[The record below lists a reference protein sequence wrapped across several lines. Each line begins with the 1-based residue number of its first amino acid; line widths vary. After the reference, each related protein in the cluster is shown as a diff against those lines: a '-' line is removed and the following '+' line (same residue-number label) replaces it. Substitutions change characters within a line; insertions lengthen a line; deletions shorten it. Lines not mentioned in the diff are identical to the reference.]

1 LFEEFAQKWNFQHVT
16 SSPQYPKSN
25 GMVERAIQ
33 TVKNIIKKCIE
44 SRTELEL
51 ALLDYRNTPVDY
63 CILSPCK
70 LFFNR
75 KLRTLITIQNKLL
88 LPKNID
94 FKKQRQMLVRRQ
106 SKQKM
111 YYDKS
116 VKFLKPLKANDKV
129 YIMKHDIWVIG
140 HVVRKFNDR
149 SYLVKEDGSDVI
161 LRRNNRYFLKPYF
174 VNNSGYI
181 SDSES
186 ESNLHNE
193 EDEAHE
199 ESHDR
204 ITKDVIELSSDNFST
219 SDKEDN
225 DVSET
230 EQDKIA
236 SSSHKRRTIYVSKF
250 GRKVRRPEKLY
261 FFLKGEDVIACR

>member
-1 LFEEFAQKWNFQHVT
+1 
-16 SSPQYPKSN
+16 
-25 GMVERAIQ
+25 
-33 TVKNIIKKCIE
+33 
-44 SRTELEL
+44 
-51 ALLDYRNTPVDY
+51 
-63 CILSPCK
+63 
-70 LFFNR
+70 
-75 KLRTLITIQNKLL
+75 
-88 LPKNID
+88 
-94 FKKQRQMLVRRQ
+94 MLVRRQ

-116 VKFLKPLKANDKV
+116 VKFLKPLKANEKV
-129 YIMKHDIWVIG
+129 CIRKDDIWVIG

-161 LRRNNRYFLKPYF
+161 LRRNRYFLKPYF

-181 SDSES
+181 SASES

-204 ITKDVIELSSDNFST
+204 IKEDVIELSSDNFSA

-225 DVSET
+225 EVSET

-236 SSSHKRRTIYVSKF
+236 SSSHTRRTIYVSKF
-250 GRKVRRPEKLY
+250 GRKVRRPEKL
-261 FFLKGEDVIACR
+261 

>member
-1 LFEEFAQKWNFQHVT
+1 
-16 SSPQYPKSN
+16 
-25 GMVERAIQ
+25 
-33 TVKNIIKKCIE
+33 
-44 SRTELEL
+44 
-51 ALLDYRNTPVDY
+51 
-63 CILSPCK
+63 
-70 LFFNR
+70 
-75 KLRTLITIQNKLL
+75 
-88 LPKNID
+88 
-94 FKKQRQMLVRRQ
+94 MLVRRQ

-116 VKFLKPLKANDKV
+116 VKFLKPLKASDKV
-129 YIMKHDIWVIG
+129 YIRKDDIWVIG

-161 LRRNNRYFLKPYF
+161 LRRNRYFLKPYF
-174 VNNSGYI
+174 INNSGYI

-199 ESHDR
+199 ESH
-204 ITKDVIELSSDNFST
+204 VIELSSDNFSA

-225 DVSET
+225 EVSET

-236 SSSHKRRTIYVSKF
+236 SSSHTRRTIYISKF
-250 GRKVRRPEKLY
+250 GRKVRRPEKL
-261 FFLKGEDVIACR
+261 